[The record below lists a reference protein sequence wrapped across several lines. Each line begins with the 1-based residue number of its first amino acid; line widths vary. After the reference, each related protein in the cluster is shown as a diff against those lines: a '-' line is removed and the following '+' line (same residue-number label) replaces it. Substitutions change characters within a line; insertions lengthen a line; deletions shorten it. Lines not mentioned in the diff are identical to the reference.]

1 MFNGLAL
8 PALLAIFTAGAVAVW
23 IAGIVLADATD
34 LLAER
39 LGLGQALG
47 GLILLAVA
55 TNLPEI
61 AITVSAALAHDL
73 SIATS
78 NILGG
83 IAIQTV
89 VLVILD
95 AAMRVRAPLTSQPS
109 SPAPALEGML
119 VIGVLLVAIMG
130 HQLPSSLARGG
141 LSADAVAIA
150 ALWLGGLWLL
160 KRAGGGLPWRPVDR
174 AAAASTRAAPAA
186 DAGSAAPGTGDHPEG
201 TRRPAGRAAMSA
213 GSAERGDH
221 PAGGGADRNRL
232 AHWGTTPIALLF
244 AVAALVTLAAGV
256 VLESSGS
263 GVAGK
268 VGLSGAFFGATV
280 LAATT
285 ALPEVA
291 TGLTAV
297 RLGSYDLAIGDIF
310 GGNAFLPVLFLP
322 AGLLSGRAVLP
333 HAAPSDIYLA
343 ALGAL
348 LTAIYI
354 CGLLFRPARLLLR
367 VGLDSLTVLIV
378 YAVGVVGLIAIS

>member
-1 MFNGLAL
+1 MFDGLAL
-8 PALLAIFTAGAVAVW
+8 SALVAIFLAGAVAVW
-23 IAGIVLADATD
+23 VAGIMLADATD

-61 AITVSAALAHDL
+61 AIAVSAALAHDL

-95 AAMRVRAPLTSQPS
+95 AAMRARSPLTSQPS

-130 HQLPSSLARGG
+130 HELPDSLTRGG

-160 KRAGGGLPWRPVDR
+160 KRAGSGLPWRPVDR
-174 AAAASTRAAPAA
+174 PPPAPA
-186 DAGSAAPGTGDHPEG
+186 TGDHPEG
-201 TRRPAGRAAMSA
+201 TRRPAGPDVISA
-213 GSAERGDH
+213 SSAEHGDH
-221 PAGGGADRNRL
+221 PAGGDADRNRFAGWDTAPL
-232 AHWGTTPIALLF
+232 ALLF

-256 VLESSGS
+256 VLEGSGS
-263 GVAGK
+263 GIAGK

-297 RLGSYDLAIGDIF
+297 RLGNYDLAIGDIF

-367 VGLDSLTVLIV
+367 VGLDSLGVLIV